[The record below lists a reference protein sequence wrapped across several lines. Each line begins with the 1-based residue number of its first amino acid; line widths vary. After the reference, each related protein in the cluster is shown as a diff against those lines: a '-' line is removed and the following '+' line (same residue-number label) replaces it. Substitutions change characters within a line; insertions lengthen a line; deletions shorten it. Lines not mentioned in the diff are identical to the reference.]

1 MEGLLST
8 GPTPS
13 SLYLIVCLWFVLCAS
28 LSGSSYPPLDSESLL
43 TKRLLEKQ
51 KKMHKTSPSR
61 VVVCIVPKRCPM
73 HEKVSQ
79 IAANLC
85 NSFIKSRI

>member
-1 MEGLLST
+1 MSRINAKYFIFDCLS
-8 GPTPS
+8 
-13 SLYLIVCLWFVLCAS
+13 LVCPLCVTDR
-28 LSGSSYPPLDSESLL
+28 LKLPPPLDSESLL

-61 VVVCIVPKRCPM
+61 VVVFIVPKRCPM
-73 HEKVSQ
+73 HGAEKVLQ

-85 NSFIKSRI
+85 NSLIKSRI